1 VATAVQVALPP
12 AAKVVVAAMAAGVE
26 QALLV

>member
-1 VATAVQVALPP
+1 VATVVPAARPP
-12 AAKVVVAAMAAGVE
+12 AAKVAMEAMAAGVE